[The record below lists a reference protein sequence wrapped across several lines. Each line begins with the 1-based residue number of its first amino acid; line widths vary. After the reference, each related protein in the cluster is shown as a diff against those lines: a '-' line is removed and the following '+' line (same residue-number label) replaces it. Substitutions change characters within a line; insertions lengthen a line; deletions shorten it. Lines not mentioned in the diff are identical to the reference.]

1 VTISDF
7 VKVTNEEKHSP
18 TKDTFYGTIRIND
31 GVTYVQLDGS
41 ELLTPCA
48 TSVDVEDG
56 ERVMVTV
63 GGHEA
68 IVTGNLSSPAARG
81 EDLRRFEETT
91 QGWQMEWDK
100 LFETQNANVKKYT
113 KYISFDEGDVIIG
126 RTDSD
131 NKMELTNESC
141 TIGDEKNRNFLVNTN
156 GAEFRNGDVILA
168 HMGYDQTHDD
178 KGNIATLPFY
188 SFGTNSKTYVPGGYS
203 FATGR
208 DVEASGM
215 CSHAEGGN
223 TTASGRHSHAEGWY
237 TTASGGTSHAE
248 GHQTTASGGTSHAEG
263 GNTTASGLYSH
274 AEGYYSTARGNM
286 SHAEGHQT
294 TAKGLRSHA
303 EGSNTIAS
311 GRYSHAGGYY
321 TEAAGDYQTVIG
333 KYNTVDSDKV
343 FIIGGGS
350 SDNARKNILQ
360 VDWDGNVSA
369 PGGANFSEN
378 SEFGKNLN
386 VGNRLTVNE
395 QIYSPN
401 MPTGT
406 GSALYLTSA
415 GFIKKS
421 SSSKRYKKHVS
432 FMEADDVEKLY
443 LLRPVYFKYKEG
455 LIDKNEEDYNSEIPG
470 FYAELVGKYFPEA
483 VIHNGKGQIEDWDP
497 RKLIPGMLKL
507 IQLQKGQLD
516 RQEER
521 LSKIESILNIKEN

>member
-1 VTISDF
+1 MDAHAEGQ
-7 VKVTNEEKHSP
+7 K
-18 TKDTFYGTIRIND
+18 
-31 GVTYVQLDGS
+31 
-41 ELLTPCA
+41 
-48 TSVDVEDG
+48 
-56 ERVMVTV
+56 
-63 GGHEA
+63 
-68 IVTGNLSSPAARG
+68 
-81 EDLRRFEETT
+81 TT
-91 QGWQMEWDK
+91 
-100 LFETQNANVKKYT
+100 
-113 KYISFDEGDVIIG
+113 
-126 RTDSD
+126 
-131 NKMELTNESC
+131 
-141 TIGDEKNRNFLVNTN
+141 
-156 GAEFRNGDVILA
+156 
-168 HMGYDQTHDD
+168 
-178 KGNIATLPFY
+178 
-188 SFGTNSKTYVPGGYS
+188 
-203 FATGR
+203 
-208 DVEASGM
+208 ASGQF
-215 CSHAEGGN
+215 SHAEGN
-223 TTASGRHSHAEGWY
+223 QAI
-237 TTASGGTSHAE
+237 
-248 GHQTTASGGTSHAEG
+248 
-263 GNTTASGLYSH
+263 
-274 AEGYYSTARGNM
+274 
-286 SHAEGHQT
+286 
-294 TAKGLRSHA
+294 AKGYLSHA

-311 GRYSHAGGYY
+311 GQISHVSGFK
-321 TEAAGDYQTVIG
+321 TEASGTYQTVIG
-333 KYNTVDSDKV
+333 RYNVVDPNKA
-343 FIIGGGS
+343 FIIGGG
-350 SDNARKNILQ
+350 DTKDGTRKNIFE

-378 SEFGKNLN
+378 SEFGKNLK

-406 GSALYLTSA
+406 GSALYLTFA

>member
-1 VTISDF
+1 
-7 VKVTNEEKHSP
+7 
-18 TKDTFYGTIRIND
+18 
-31 GVTYVQLDGS
+31 
-41 ELLTPCA
+41 
-48 TSVDVEDG
+48 
-56 ERVMVTV
+56 MVTV

-81 EDLRRFEETT
+81 KDLKRFEETT

-141 TIGDEKNRNFLVNTN
+141 TIGDEKNRNFRVNTN
-156 GAEFRNGDVILA
+156 GAEFRNGDTILA
-168 HMGYDQTHDD
+168 HMGYDQTHDSE
-178 KGNIATLPFY
+178 GNIATLPFY
-188 SFGTNSKTYVPGGYS
+188 SFGQISKAYVPGGYS
-203 FATGR
+203 FATGK
-208 DVEASGM
+208 DVETSGVY
-215 CSHAEGGN
+215 
-223 TTASGRHSHAEGWY
+223 SHAEGWN
-237 TTASGGTSHAE
+237 TTASDYSSHAE
-248 GHQTTASGGTSHAEG
+248 GSETIASGVQ
-263 GNTTASGLYSH
+263 SH
-274 AEGYYSTARGNM
+274 AEGYGTIASGMDAHAEGQETTASGQI
-286 SHAEGHQT
+286 SHAEGSQT
-294 TAKGLRSHA
+294 IAKGYLSHA

-311 GRYSHAGGYY
+311 GQISHVSGFK
-321 TEAAGDYQTVIG
+321 TEASGTYQTVIG
-333 KYNTVDSDKV
+333 RYNVVDPNKA
-343 FIIGGGS
+343 FIIGGG
-350 SDNARKNILQ
+350 DIKNGTRKNAFE

-378 SEFGKNLN
+378 SEFGKN
-386 VGNRLTVNE
+386 VKVANRLTVNE

-455 LIDKNEEDYNSEIPG
+455 LIDKNEEDYDSEIPG

-521 LSKIESILNIKEN
+521 LSKIESILKIKEN

>member
-1 VTISDF
+1 
-7 VKVTNEEKHSP
+7 
-18 TKDTFYGTIRIND
+18 
-31 GVTYVQLDGS
+31 
-41 ELLTPCA
+41 
-48 TSVDVEDG
+48 
-56 ERVMVTV
+56 MVTV

-81 EDLRRFEETT
+81 KDLRRFEETT

-131 NKMELTNESC
+131 NKMKLTNESC
-141 TIGDEKNRNFLVNTN
+141 TIGDEKNRNFRVNTN
-156 GAEFRNGDVILA
+156 GAEFRNGDAILA
-168 HMGYDQTHDD
+168 HMGYDQAYDNDD
-178 KGNIATLPFY
+178 STSTNEYPFY
-188 SFGTNSKTYVPGGYS
+188 SFGNNSEPHTPGAYS
-203 FATGR
+203 FETGDGIKAKGYCACAEGCRTTAYGNTAHAEGYETNAKGYAAHAEGYETTATCSFTSKIAGTIEIP
-208 DVEASGM
+208 VGAHAEGSYTTASNGGAHAEGNHTTASDR
-215 CSHAEGGN
+215 CSHAEGSY
-223 TTASGRHSHAEGWY
+223 TTASAECSHAEGAGSTASDRCSHAEGSY
-237 TTASGGTSHAE
+237 TTASGQCAHAE
-248 GHQTTASGGTSHAEG
+248 GRNTEASGVT
-263 GNTTASGLYSH
+263 
-274 AEGYYSTARGNM
+274 
-286 SHAEGHQT
+286 
-294 TAKGLRSHA
+294 SHA
-303 EGSNTIAS
+303 EGSNTVAGGS
-311 GRYSHAGGYY
+311 MSHAGGYY

-333 KYNTVDSDKV
+333 KYNTVDSDKA
-343 FIIGGGS
+343 FIIGGGT
-350 SDNARKNILQ
+350 SDDTRKNIFE

-378 SEFGKNLN
+378 SEFGKNLK

>member
-1 VTISDF
+1 MTISDF

-215 CSHAEGGN
+215 C
-223 TTASGRHSHAEGWY
+223 
-237 TTASGGTSHAE
+237 
-248 GHQTTASGGTSHAEG
+248 SHAEG

>member
-1 VTISDF
+1 MTISDF

-131 NKMELTNESC
+131 NKMKLTNESC
-141 TIGDEKNRNFLVNTN
+141 TIGDEKNRNFRVNTN
-156 GAEFRNGDVILA
+156 GAEFRNGDAILA

-178 KGNIATLPFY
+178 EGNMATLPFY
-188 SFGTNSKTYVPGGYS
+188 SFGQTSKAYVPGGYS
-203 FATGR
+203 FATGK
-208 DVEASGM
+208 DVEASGVY
-215 CSHAEGGN
+215 
-223 TTASGRHSHAEGWY
+223 SHAEGWN
-237 TTASGGTSHAE
+237 TTASDYSSHAE
-248 GHQTTASGGTSHAEG
+248 GSETIASGVQ
-263 GNTTASGLYSH
+263 SH
-274 AEGYYSTARGNM
+274 AEGYGTIASGMDAHAEGQKTTASGQF
-286 SHAEGHQT
+286 SHAEGNQT
-294 TAKGLRSHA
+294 IAKGYLSHA

-311 GRYSHAGGYY
+311 GQISHVSGFK
-321 TEAAGDYQTVIG
+321 TEASGTYQTVIG
-333 KYNTVDSDKV
+333 RYNVVDPNKA
-343 FIIGGGS
+343 FIIGGG
-350 SDNARKNILQ
+350 DTKDGTRKNIFE

-378 SEFGKNLN
+378 SEFGKNLK

-521 LSKIESILNIKEN
+521 LSKIESILKIKEN